1 MLTRSD
7 KIFAI
12 AITAALVGA
21 LLGAAVMALRFW
33 HGMPGE
39 LDPAAVTP
47 LIIGVSLSLVVGALV
62 VGVFLYGRRKEI
74 ERDSRL

>member
-21 LLGAAVMALRFW
+21 LVAAAAMALRFW
-33 HGMPGE
+33 HGMSHD

-74 ERDSRL
+74 QRDLHG